1 MQLEALYWSSVL
13 GSFALAAD
21 RLFMTQSAL
30 SKRIQE
36 LEAEVGVQLFDRSGP
51 RARITE
57 VGQEVFAKAEHILRL
72 RDELLVS
79 ARGPRR
85 VKGTCRFGIS
95 ELMAM
100 QWLPQLVSK
109 VRADYPDVIVEPHV
123 ALTQELLDDVER
135 GESDFAICP
144 GSSQDPQVISEPISH
159 VELYWV
165 GSPTIFGE
173 KSIVTLESI
182 QLHPIVSMSS
192 QAGSTMLLQSFA
204 QERGLKFRR
213 ILASNSPDAV
223 AAVTIAG
230 LGIALLA
237 GPYVERYIRDGQLC
251 RLRVEE
257 KLKVPKLSYYVHWR
271 ADNSRILARAVR
283 EIALRPQLNT
293 SIRQVSDLERFSA

>member
-1 MQLEALYWSSVL
+1 MTLKQLEALYWSSVL

-144 GSSQDPQVISEPISH
+144 GSSQDPEVISEPISH

-165 GSPTIFGE
+165 GSPTIFGK
-173 KSIVTLESI
+173 KSVVTLESI
-182 QLHPIVSMSS
+182 QSHPIVSMSA

-237 GPYVERYIRDGQLC
+237 GPYVERFIREGKLC
-251 RLRVEE
+251 RLCVEE

-283 EIALRPQLNT
+283 EIALRLCR
-293 SIRQVSDLERFSA
+293 SEGGSRSY